1 MEFYEHINLIIYTY
15 RTCIKKKK
23 KSVFRKKYKN
33 LNNHNGM
40 Y

>member
-1 MEFYEHINLIIYTY
+1 MEFYEHINLIIYISY
-15 RTCIKKKK
+15 LYKKKK